1 MYALIGDLVADIY
14 IYYNKKSPPPV
25 SISPGKLFG
34 IFSVLI
40 RYRDL
45 HSISYKEHE
54 DLLSEH
60 GWTEEEF
67 EAGFQKSVP
76 PRDGSKDFLK
86 YEALVRR
93 ELANGEVRWASQRCS
108 R

>member
-1 MYALIGDLVADIY
+1 MSHND
-14 IYYNKKSPPPV
+14 KKVFVPHSPSPSMP
-25 SISPGKLFG
+25 PGKLLG
-34 IFSVLI
+34 IFFVPV

-45 HSISYKEHE
+45 HSISYKEHK
-54 DLLSEH
+54 DLLSKY

-93 ELANGEVRWASQRCS
+93 ELANGEVRSAIG
-108 R
+108 